1 MAANTSPIFINKV
14 RCQTAALVSGVSASS
29 ITLFD
34 PGVEGSRVDSVVLT
48 ADGVTTAARF
58 QILIDDGTNERV
70 IHDGIIEVE
79 ADTAANPAWTAT
91 VALGAYLEAD
101 DTLKVILDAVNKTS
115 TAGIDVVAYGG
126 DF

>member
-1 MAANTSPIFINKV
+1 MAANTSPIFINAV
-14 RCQTAALVSGVSASS
+14 RCQTAALTSGASVLQ
-29 ITLFD
+29 TLFD
-34 PGVEGSRVDSVVLT
+34 PGADGARVDSVVLN

-58 QILIDDGTNERV
+58 QITINDGAAERV
-70 IHDGIIEVE
+70 VYDGIVEVV
-79 ADTAANPAWTAT
+79 ADTSALAAWTAT

-101 DTLKVILDAVNKTS
+101 DTLKIRMDATHNTS